1 MINLKIGNILRLLL
15 LLLLLYTSLWSSRLN
30 EEIRLNINNESST
43 IKSLYAMNG
52 NRPLWVGHA
61 KNFNQFIQIL
71 QNPYYNYKN
80 KLFKQDIID
89 QYSYLLHN
97 NMNPNESV
105 QDLYKLE
112 IALTSSYIALGNFI
126 VKSDVDWDSVSG
138 KLKALKELKEI
149 KANWEMVKKRAPSVN
164 DFFNALV
171 NQKIES
177 FYKSLTPLKKRH
189 EALINALQKYQS
201 MYDIKKIRYG
211 NNLKLGDNHP
221 RIVEIKKRLAISGD
235 FPQQNSY
242 SDIFDSQLKYA
253 IVQYKN
259 RFNLEQNNMIDKVT
273 IYYLNKPVSLL
284 IKDIIVNLDKLK
296 VFPNKFPSE
305 VVIVNIPEFRM
316 NYYKNSYPV
325 LSMNAVVGR
334 DVRPTPIFSSKMT
347 YLVLNPTW
355 NIPVSL
361 VRKDL
366 IPALEEN
373 PNYMKEHHI
382 SAYKGWGKSSKK
394 IKNFSVSKLL
404 PYKDGGNIPYR
415 FVQSPG
421 DDNALGR
428 VKFMFP
434 NKYSVYL
441 HDTDN
446 KDLLTRRYRVY
457 SSGCMR
463 LHHPFE
469 LLELLKPRLGSNASR
484 VDKYL
489 NSKKTKHLNFNKKL
503 SVQTVYFTVFE
514 RNGQTYFRKDIYGY
528 DKFIQEATQEEEPQQ
543 SFIPMVQETESYDST
558 LF

>member
-1 MINLKIGNILRLLL
+1 MRLLL
-15 LLLLLYTSLWSSRLN
+15 LLVLLYTSLWSSRL
-30 EEIRLNINNESST
+30 EEKIRLNIGSESQT

-61 KNFNQFIQIL
+61 KNFNQFIELL
-71 QNPYYNYKN
+71 QNPFYNYKN

-97 NMNPNESV
+97 NMNPNENI
-105 QDLYKLE
+105 QELYDLE
-112 IALTSSYIALGNFI
+112 IALTDSYINLANFI
-126 VKSDVDWDSVSG
+126 VKSDINWDKVSSN
-138 KLKALKELKEI
+138 LSELKESKDI
-149 KANWEMVKKRAPSVN
+149 KASWEMVKKRVPSVKKL
-164 DFFNALV
+164 FTAIS
-171 NQKIES
+171 NQEIES

-189 EALINALQKYQS
+189 QALINALQKYQN
-201 MYDIKKIRYG
+201 MYEIKKVKYG
-211 NNLKLGDNHP
+211 KDLKQGESHP
-221 RIVEIKKRLAISGD
+221 RIPAIKKRLAISGD
-235 FPQQNSY
+235 FPEKEFYN
-242 SDIFDSQLKYA
+242 DMFDEPLKSA
-253 IVQYKN
+253 IVQYKK
-259 RFNLEQNNMIDKVT
+259 RFNLEQNDVIDKVT
-273 IYYLNKPVSLL
+273 IYYLNKPVNLL
-284 IKDIIVNLDKLK
+284 ITDIITNLDKLK
-296 VFPNKFPSE
+296 VFPDKFPSE

-334 DVRPTPIFSSKMT
+334 DVRPTPIFASKMT

-355 NIPVSL
+355 NIPTNL
-361 VRKDL
+361 VRRDL

-382 SAYKGWGKSSKK
+382 NAYKGWAKNSKK
-394 IKNFSVSKLL
+394 IKDFSVSKLL

-463 LHHPFE
+463 LHHPFQ
-469 LLELLKPRLGSNASR
+469 LLELLKPRLNASSSR

-489 NSKKTKHLNFNKKL
+489 ASKKTKHLRFKKKL
-503 SVQTVYFTVFE
+503 AVQTVYFTVFD
-514 RNGQTYFRKDIYGY
+514 RDGKTYFRKDIYGY
-528 DKFIQEATQEEEPQQ
+528 DKFIQDAATEEQRQQ
-543 SFIPMVQETESYDST
+543 SYIPMVQETESYDST

>member
-1 MINLKIGNILRLLL
+1 MRLLL
-15 LLLLLYTSLWSSRLN
+15 LLGLLYTSLWSSRLD
-30 EEIRLNINNESST
+30 EEIRLNIGNESNSVKA
-43 IKSLYAMNG
+43 IYAMNG

-61 KNFNQFIQIL
+61 KNFNQFIEIL

-80 KLFKQDIID
+80 KLFKQDTID
-89 QYSYLLHN
+89 QYSYLLQN
-97 NMNPNESV
+97 NMNPNENAEE
-105 QDLYKLE
+105 LYKLE
-112 IALTSSYIALGNFI
+112 VALTSSYLALGNFI
-126 VKSDVDWDSVSG
+126 VQSDVNWEEVRG
-138 KLKALKELKEI
+138 KLKELKELKDI
-149 KANWEMVKKRAPSVN
+149 KANWEMVKKKTPSVD

-171 NQKIES
+171 NQNIDG

-189 EALINALQKYQS
+189 QALINALQRYQN
-201 MYDIKKIRYG
+201 MYDIKKVTYG
-211 NNLKLGDNHP
+211 DDLKFGDNHP
-221 RIVEIKKRLAISGD
+221 RISNIKKRLAISGD
-235 FPQQNSY
+235 FPTQNSY
-242 SDIFDSQLKYA
+242 SDIFDEKLKMA
-253 IVQYKN
+253 LTQYKN
-259 RFNLEQNNMIDKVT
+259 RFNLEQNGLIDKVT
-273 IYYLNKPVSLL
+273 IYYLNKPIELL

-296 VFPNKFPSE
+296 VFPDKFPNE
-305 VVIVNIPEFRM
+305 VIIVNIPEFRM
-316 NYYKNSYPV
+316 NYYKNSYPI

-355 NIPVSL
+355 NIPANL
-361 VRKDL
+361 VRRDL
-366 IPALEEN
+366 IPTLEEN
-373 PNYMKEHHI
+373 PNYMEEHNIH
-382 SAYKGWGKSSKK
+382 AYKGWGKNSKE

-404 PYKDGGNIPYR
+404 PYKEGGSIPYR

-469 LLELLKPRLGSNASR
+469 LLEVLKPRLGASASR
-484 VDKYL
+484 VEKYL
-489 NSKKTKHLNFNKKL
+489 ASKKTKHLRFNKPL
-503 SVQTVYFTVFE
+503 AVQTVYFTVFE
-514 RNGQTYFRKDIYGY
+514 RKGQTYFRKDIYGY
-528 DKFIQEATQEEEPQQ
+528 DKFVQESAKKDEPQR
-543 SFIPMVQETESYDST
+543 SFIPMVQEPESFDEA

>member
-1 MINLKIGNILRLLL
+1 
-15 LLLLLYTSLWSSRLN
+15 
-30 EEIRLNINNESST
+30 
-43 IKSLYAMNG
+43 MNG

-61 KNFNQFIQIL
+61 KNFNQFIEIL

-97 NMNPNESV
+97 DMNPNENGEE
-105 QDLYKLE
+105 LYKLE

-126 VKSDVDWDSVSG
+126 VQSDVDWERVRS
-138 KLKALKELKEI
+138 KLKELKELKDI
-149 KANWEMVKKRAPSVN
+149 KANWEMVKKKTPSID

-171 NQKIES
+171 NQEIDS

-189 EALINALQKYQS
+189 QALINALQKYQN
-201 MYDIKKIRYG
+201 MYDIKKVTYG
-211 NNLKLGDNHP
+211 DDLKFGENHP
-221 RIVEIKKRLAISGD
+221 RISNIKKRLAISGD
-235 FPQQNSY
+235 FPTQNSY
-242 SDIFDSQLKYA
+242 SDIFDEKLKTA
-253 IVQYKN
+253 LTQYKN
-259 RFNLEQNNMIDKVT
+259 RFNLEQNGVIDKVT
-273 IYYLNKPVSLL
+273 IYYLNKPIDLL

-296 VFPNKFPSE
+296 VFPDEFPSE
-305 VVIVNIPEFRM
+305 VIIVNIPEFRM
-316 NYYKNSYPV
+316 NYYKNSYSI

-355 NIPVSL
+355 NIPVNL
-361 VRKDL
+361 VRRDL

-373 PNYMKEHHI
+373 PNYMEEHNIH
-382 SAYKGWGKSSKK
+382 AYKGWGKNSKE

-404 PYKDGGNIPYR
+404 PYKEGGNIPYR
-415 FVQSPG
+415 FVQAPG

-469 LLELLKPRLGSNASR
+469 LLEVLKPRLGASASR
-484 VDKYL
+484 VEKYL
-489 NSKKTKHLNFNKKL
+489 ASKKTKHLRFNKSL
-503 SVQTVYFTVFE
+503 AVQTVYFTVFQ
-514 RNGQTYFRKDIYGY
+514 RKGQIYFRKDIYGY
-528 DKFIQEATQEEEPQQ
+528 DKFVQDAAKKDEPQQ
-543 SFIPMVQETESYDST
+543 SFIPMVQESESYDNT

>member
-1 MINLKIGNILRLLL
+1 MRLLL
-15 LLLLLYTSLWSSRLN
+15 LLGLLYTSLWSSRLD
-30 EEIRLNINNESST
+30 EEIRLNIGNESNSVKA
-43 IKSLYAMNG
+43 IYAMNG

-61 KNFNQFIQIL
+61 KNFNQFIEIL

-80 KLFKQDIID
+80 KLFKQDTID
-89 QYSYLLHN
+89 QYSYLLQN
-97 NMNPNESV
+97 NMNPNENAEE
-105 QDLYKLE
+105 LYKLE
-112 IALTSSYIALGNFI
+112 VALTSSYLALGNFI
-126 VKSDVDWDSVSG
+126 VQSDVNWEEVRG
-138 KLKALKELKEI
+138 KLKELKELKDI
-149 KANWEMVKKRAPSVN
+149 KANWEMVKKKTPSVD

-171 NQKIES
+171 NQNIDG

-189 EALINALQKYQS
+189 QALINALQRYQN
-201 MYDIKKIRYG
+201 MYDIKKVTYG
-211 NNLKLGDNHP
+211 DDLKFGDNHP
-221 RIVEIKKRLAISGD
+221 RISNIKKRLAISGD
-235 FPQQNSY
+235 FPTQNSY
-242 SDIFDSQLKYA
+242 SDIFDEKLKMA
-253 IVQYKN
+253 LTQYKN
-259 RFNLEQNNMIDKVT
+259 RFNLEQNGLIDKVT
-273 IYYLNKPVSLL
+273 IYYLNKPIELL

-296 VFPNKFPSE
+296 VFPDKFPNE
-305 VVIVNIPEFRM
+305 VIIVNIPEFRM
-316 NYYKNSYPV
+316 NYYKNSYPI

-355 NIPVSL
+355 NIPANL
-361 VRKDL
+361 VRRDL
-366 IPALEEN
+366 IPTLEEN
-373 PNYMKEHHI
+373 PNYMEEHNIH
-382 SAYKGWGKSSKK
+382 AYKGWGKNSKE

-404 PYKDGGNIPYR
+404 PYKEGGSIPYR

-469 LLELLKPRLGSNASR
+469 LLEVLKPRLGASASR
-484 VDKYL
+484 VEKYL
-489 NSKKTKHLNFNKKL
+489 ASKKTKHLRFNKPL
-503 SVQTVYFTVFE
+503 AVQTVYFTVFE

-528 DKFIQEATQEEEPQQ
+528 DKFVQESAKKDEPQR
-543 SFIPMVQETESYDST
+543 SFIPMVQEPESFDEA

>member
-1 MINLKIGNILRLLL
+1 MRLLL
-15 LLLLLYTSLWSSRLN
+15 LLGLLYTSLWSSRLD
-30 EEIRLNINNESST
+30 EEIRLNIGNESNSVKA
-43 IKSLYAMNG
+43 IYAMNG

-61 KNFNQFIQIL
+61 KNFNQFIEIL

-80 KLFKQDIID
+80 KLFKQDTID
-89 QYSYLLHN
+89 QYSYLLQN
-97 NMNPNESV
+97 NMNPNENAEE
-105 QDLYKLE
+105 LYKLE
-112 IALTSSYIALGNFI
+112 VALTSSYLALGNFI
-126 VKSDVDWDSVSG
+126 VQSDVNWEEVRG
-138 KLKALKELKEI
+138 KLKELKELKDI
-149 KANWEMVKKRAPSVN
+149 KANWEMVKKKTPSVD

-171 NQKIES
+171 NQNIDG

-189 EALINALQKYQS
+189 QALINALQRYQN
-201 MYDIKKIRYG
+201 MYDIKKVTYG
-211 NNLKLGDNHP
+211 DDLKFGDNHP
-221 RIVEIKKRLAISGD
+221 RISNIKKRLAISGD
-235 FPQQNSY
+235 FPTQNSY
-242 SDIFDSQLKYA
+242 SDIFDEKLKMA
-253 IVQYKN
+253 LTQYKN
-259 RFNLEQNNMIDKVT
+259 RFNLEQNGLIDKVT
-273 IYYLNKPVSLL
+273 IYYLNKPIELL

-296 VFPNKFPSE
+296 VFPDKFPNE
-305 VVIVNIPEFRM
+305 VIIVNIPEFRM
-316 NYYKNSYPV
+316 NYYKNSYPI

-355 NIPVSL
+355 NIPANL
-361 VRKDL
+361 VRRDL
-366 IPALEEN
+366 IPTLEEN
-373 PNYMKEHHI
+373 PNYMEEHNIH
-382 SAYKGWGKSSKK
+382 AYKGWGKNSKE

-404 PYKDGGNIPYR
+404 PYKEGGSIPYR

-469 LLELLKPRLGSNASR
+469 LLEVLKPRLGASASR
-484 VDKYL
+484 VEKYL
-489 NSKKTKHLNFNKKL
+489 ASKKTKHLRFNKPL
-503 SVQTVYFTVFE
+503 AVQTVYFTVFE

-528 DKFIQEATQEEEPQQ
+528 DKFVQESAKQDEPRR
-543 SFIPMVQETESYDST
+543 SFIPMVQETESFDEA

>member
-1 MINLKIGNILRLLL
+1 MRLLL
-15 LLLLLYTSLWSSRLN
+15 LLGLLYTSLWSSRLD
-30 EEIRLNINNESST
+30 EEIRFNIGNESNSV
-43 IKSLYAMNG
+43 KSIYAMNE

-61 KNFNQFIQIL
+61 KNVNQFIEIL

-80 KLFKQDIID
+80 KLFKQDIIN
-89 QYSYLLHN
+89 QYSYLLQN
-97 NMNPNESV
+97 DMNPDENAEE
-105 QDLYKLE
+105 LYKLE

-126 VKSDVDWDSVSG
+126 VQSDVDWEAVRS
-138 KLKALKELKEI
+138 KLKELKELKDI
-149 KANWEMVKKRAPSVN
+149 KANWEMIKKKTPSIDN
-164 DFFNALV
+164 FFNALV
-171 NQKIES
+171 NQKIDS

-189 EALINALQKYQS
+189 QALVNALQRYQN
-201 MYDIKKIRYG
+201 MYDIKKVTYG
-211 NNLKLGDNHP
+211 DDLKFGDNHP
-221 RIVEIKKRLAISGD
+221 RISNIKKRLAISGD
-235 FPQQNSY
+235 FPTQNSY
-242 SDIFDSQLKYA
+242 SDIFNEKLKMA
-253 IVQYKN
+253 LTQYKN
-259 RFNLEQNNMIDKVT
+259 RFNLEQNGLIDKVT
-273 IYYLNKPVSLL
+273 IYYLNKPMDLL

-296 VFPNKFPSE
+296 VFPNEFPSE
-305 VVIVNIPEFRM
+305 VIIVNIPEFRM
-316 NYYKNSYPV
+316 NYYKNSYPI

-355 NIPVSL
+355 NIPVNL
-361 VRKDL
+361 VRRDL

-373 PNYMKEHHI
+373 PNYMEEHNIH
-382 SAYKGWGKSSKK
+382 AYKGWGKNSKE
-394 IKNFSVSKLL
+394 IKNFPVSKLL
-404 PYKDGGNIPYR
+404 PYKEGGNIPYH
-415 FVQSPG
+415 FVQAPG

-469 LLELLKPRLGSNASR
+469 LLEALKPHLGASASR
-484 VDKYL
+484 VEKYL
-489 NSKKTKHLNFNKKL
+489 TSKKTKHLRFNKSL
-503 SVQTVYFTVFE
+503 AVQTVYFTVFE
-514 RNGQTYFRKDIYGY
+514 RQGQTYFRKDVYGY
-528 DKFIQEATQEEEPQQ
+528 DKFVQDSAKKDEPQR

>member
-1 MINLKIGNILRLLL
+1 MRLLL
-15 LLLLLYTSLWSSRLN
+15 LLGLLYTSLWSSRLD
-30 EEIRLNINNESST
+30 EEIRFNIGNESNSVKE
-43 IKSLYAMNG
+43 IYAMNE

-61 KNFNQFIQIL
+61 KNFNQFIEIL

-97 NMNPNESV
+97 DMNPNENGEE
-105 QDLYKLE
+105 LYKLE

-126 VKSDVDWDSVSG
+126 VQSDVDWEGVRG
-138 KLKALKELKEI
+138 KLKELKELKDI
-149 KANWEMVKKRAPSVN
+149 KANWEMIKKQAPSV
-164 DFFNALV
+164 DKFFNALV
-171 NQKIES
+171 NQRIDS

-189 EALINALQKYQS
+189 QALINALQRYQN
-201 MYDIKKIRYG
+201 MYDIKKVTYG
-211 NNLKLGDNHP
+211 DDLKFGDNHP
-221 RIVEIKKRLAISGD
+221 RISNIKKRLAISGD
-235 FPQQNSY
+235 FPTQNSY
-242 SDIFDSQLKYA
+242 SDIFDEKLKTA
-253 IVQYKN
+253 LTQYKN
-259 RFNLEQNNMIDKVT
+259 RFNLEQNGLIDKVT
-273 IYYLNKPVSLL
+273 IYYLNKPIDLL

-296 VFPNKFPSE
+296 VFPNEFPNE
-305 VVIVNIPEFRM
+305 VIIVNIPEFRM
-316 NYYKNSYPV
+316 NYYKNSYPI

-355 NIPVSL
+355 NIPVNL
-361 VRKDL
+361 VRRDL

-373 PNYMKEHHI
+373 PNYMEEHNIH
-382 SAYKGWGKSSKK
+382 AYKGWGKNSKE

-404 PYKDGGNIPYR
+404 PYKEGGNIPYR

-469 LLELLKPRLGSNASR
+469 LLEALKPRLGASASR
-484 VDKYL
+484 VEKYL
-489 NSKKTKHLNFNKKL
+489 ASKKTKHLRFNKPL
-503 SVQTVYFTVFE
+503 AVQTVYFTVFE
-514 RNGQTYFRKDIYGY
+514 RQGQTYFRKDIYGY
-528 DKFIQEATQEEEPQQ
+528 DKFVQESAKKDEPQQ
-543 SFIPMVQETESYDST
+543 SFIPMVQETESYDNT

>member
-1 MINLKIGNILRLLL
+1 LRLLL
-15 LLLLLYTSLWSSRLN
+15 LLGLLYTSLWSSRLD
-30 EEIRLNINNESST
+30 EEIRLNIGNESNSVKA
-43 IKSLYAMNG
+43 IYAMNG

-61 KNFNQFIQIL
+61 KNFNQFIEIL

-80 KLFKQDIID
+80 KLFKQDTID
-89 QYSYLLHN
+89 QYSYLLQN
-97 NMNPNESV
+97 NMNPNENAEE
-105 QDLYKLE
+105 LYKLE
-112 IALTSSYIALGNFI
+112 VALTSSYLALGNFI
-126 VKSDVDWDSVSG
+126 VQSDVNWEEVRG
-138 KLKALKELKEI
+138 KLKELKELKDI
-149 KANWEMVKKRAPSVN
+149 KANWEMVKKKTPSVD

-171 NQKIES
+171 NQNIDG

-189 EALINALQKYQS
+189 QALINALQRYQN
-201 MYDIKKIRYG
+201 MYDIKKVTYG
-211 NNLKLGDNHP
+211 DDLKFGDNHP
-221 RIVEIKKRLAISGD
+221 RISNIKKRLAISGD
-235 FPQQNSY
+235 FPTQNSY
-242 SDIFDSQLKYA
+242 SDIFDEKLKMA
-253 IVQYKN
+253 LTQYKN
-259 RFNLEQNNMIDKVT
+259 RFNLEQNGLIDKVT
-273 IYYLNKPVSLL
+273 IYYLNKPIELL

-296 VFPNKFPSE
+296 VFPDKFPNE
-305 VVIVNIPEFRM
+305 VIIVNIPEFRM
-316 NYYKNSYPV
+316 NYYKNSYPI

-355 NIPVSL
+355 NIPANL
-361 VRKDL
+361 VRRDL
-366 IPALEEN
+366 IPTLEEN
-373 PNYMKEHHI
+373 PNYMEEHNIH
-382 SAYKGWGKSSKK
+382 AYKGWGKNSKE

-404 PYKDGGNIPYR
+404 PYKEGGSIPYR

-469 LLELLKPRLGSNASR
+469 LLEVLKPRLGASASR
-484 VDKYL
+484 VEKYL
-489 NSKKTKHLNFNKKL
+489 ASKKTKHLRFNKPL
-503 SVQTVYFTVFE
+503 AVQTVYFTVFE

-528 DKFIQEATQEEEPQQ
+528 DKFVQESAKQDEPRR
-543 SFIPMVQETESYDST
+543 SFIPMVQETESFDEA

>member
-1 MINLKIGNILRLLL
+1 MRIILLIGLI
-15 LLLLLYTSLWSSRLN
+15 YTSLWSSKLD
-30 EEIRLNINNESST
+30 EEIQFNIANESSSVR
-43 IKSLYAMNG
+43 SLYSMNG
-52 NRPLWVGHA
+52 NHPLWVGHA
-61 KNFNQFIQIL
+61 KNLNQFIEIL

-80 KLFKQDIID
+80 KLFKQDIIN

-97 NMNPNESV
+97 NMNYNENAKE
-105 QDLYKLE
+105 LYKLE
-112 IALTSSYIALGNFI
+112 IALTSSYINLANFI
-126 VKSDVDWDSVSG
+126 VKSDVNWESVRS
-138 KLKALKELKEI
+138 KLKELKESKDI
-149 KANWEMVKKRAPSVN
+149 KASWEMVKKKSPSTTQL
-164 DFFNALV
+164 FNALSKQ
-171 NQKIES
+171 NIDT

-189 EALINALQKYQS
+189 QALIDALQTYQG
-201 MYDIKKIRYG
+201 MYDIKQLKYG
-211 NNLKLGDNHP
+211 KNLKQGDIHP
-221 RIVEIKKRLAISGD
+221 RIINIKKRLAISGD
-235 FPQQNSY
+235 FPKKEFY
-242 SDIFDSQLKYA
+242 SDTFDASLKSA
-253 IVQYKN
+253 IVRYKK
-259 RFNLEQNNMIDKVT
+259 RFNLEQNDIIDKVT
-273 IYYLNKPVSLL
+273 IYYLNKSVNLL
-284 IKDIIVNLDKLK
+284 IQDIIVNLDKLK
-296 VFPNKFPSE
+296 VFPDKFPSE
-305 VVIVNIPEFRM
+305 VIIVNIPEFRM
-316 NYYKNSYPV
+316 NYYKNSYPI

-355 NIPVSL
+355 NIPVNL
-361 VRKDL
+361 VRRDL

-373 PNYMKEHHI
+373 PNYMKEHQIH
-382 SAYKGWGKSSKK
+382 AYKGWNKNTKE

-404 PYKDGGNIPYR
+404 PYKNGGNIPYR

-463 LHHPFE
+463 LHHPFQ
-469 LLELLKPRLGSNASR
+469 LLEILKPRLGSNAKR

-489 NSKKTKHLNFNKKL
+489 NSKKTKHLSFNKKL
-503 SVQTVYFTVFE
+503 AVQTVYFTVFE

-528 DKFIQEATQEEEPQQ
+528 DKIIQDSTKNEEIQE
-543 SFIPMVQETESYDST
+543 SFIPMVQETESYDSS

>member
-1 MINLKIGNILRLLL
+1 MRLLL
-15 LLLLLYTSLWSSRLN
+15 LLGLIYTSLWSSKLD
-30 EEIRLNINNESST
+30 EEIRFNIGNESDSV
-43 IKSLYAMNG
+43 KSLYAMNG

-61 KNFNQFIQIL
+61 KNLNQFLETL

-97 NMNPNESV
+97 DMNSNENG
-105 QDLYKLE
+105 QELYKLE
-112 IALTSSYIALGNFI
+112 IALTSSYIDLANFI
-126 VKSDVDWDSVSG
+126 VKSDVDWDSVSS
-138 KLKALKELKEI
+138 KLKELKETKDI
-149 KANWEMVKKRAPSVN
+149 KASWEMVKKKSPSIN
-164 DFFNALV
+164 ELFNALT
-171 NQKIES
+171 NQNIDT

-189 EALINALQKYQS
+189 QALVDALQQYQN
-201 MYDIKKIRYG
+201 MYEIKKVKYG
-211 NNLKLGDNHP
+211 KNLKEGESHP
-221 RIVEIKKRLAISGD
+221 RIVNIKKRLAISGD
-235 FPQQNSY
+235 FPQKEFY
-242 SDIFDSQLKYA
+242 SDIFDSRLKSA
-253 IVQYKN
+253 IIGYKN
-259 RFNLEQNNMIDKVT
+259 RFNLEQNGIIDKVT
-273 IYYLNKPVSLL
+273 IYYLNKPVNLL
-284 IKDIIVNLDKLK
+284 IKDIITNLDKLK

-334 DVRPTPIFSSKMT
+334 DVRPTPIFSSTMT

-355 NIPVSL
+355 NIPVNL
-361 VRKDL
+361 VRRDL
-366 IPALEEN
+366 IPAMEEN
-373 PNYMKEHHI
+373 PNYMAEHNIH
-382 SAYKGWGKSSKK
+382 AYKGWGKNSKE

-404 PYKDGGNIPYR
+404 PYKNGGNIPYR

-421 DDNALGR
+421 NDNALGR

-463 LHHPFE
+463 LHHPMQ
-469 LLELLKPRLGSNASR
+469 LLELLKPRLTVSSSR

-489 NSKKTKHLNFNKKL
+489 ASEKTKHLRFKKKL
-503 SVQTVYFTVFE
+503 AVQTVYFTVFE
-514 RNGQTYFRKDIYGY
+514 REGQTYFRKDIYGY
-528 DKFIQEATQEEEPQQ
+528 DKIIQEATNEELQR
-543 SFIPMVQETESYDST
+543 FIPTVEESTESYDST